1 MQTVGL
7 YKLDRLPYSLIV
19 VLVFAE
25 VQQWALE
32 HPYFKE
38 YAIKRVELQ
47 KNESKLKAFKLVE
60 KYHLQRRF
68 KQESI
73 KL

>member
-1 MQTVGL
+1 
-7 YKLDRLPYSLIV
+7 
-19 VLVFAE
+19 VLVFTE

-47 KNESKLKAFKLVE
+47 SNESKSKAFELVE